1 MNEMPEHQRLRA
13 EVATSNRGALI
24 GSIVSGAFG
33 VAWGFWGS
41 SGLPDLAALCV
52 QVAATLLGLVIVI
65 AAVRRLTRT
74 ARDGGPARGRTLFS
88 SRAYIVIV
96 VAEVL
101 AIVGGNLIL
110 TATGLDQFRI
120 ALVSAVVGLHF
131 VVFGRL
137 FWSGFYWLG
146 AAMLASAAVGTAV
159 GAIADDANLI
169 LVIVG
174 FGSAASLVVAA
185 TPALLRR
192 VPADERARP

>member
-1 MNEMPEHQRLRA
+1 MDDLPERQRVRRDLEKA
-13 EVATSNRGALI
+13 DRGALI
-24 GSIVSGAFG
+24 GSIVSGVFG
-33 VAWGFWGS
+33 VAWAFWGS
-41 SGLPDLAALCV
+41 SGLPHVAALCT
-52 QVAATLLGLVIVI
+52 QLGATLLGLIIVI
-65 AAVRRLTRT
+65 AALKRQ
-74 ARDGGPARGRTLFS
+74 AGIPRGDASRNRTLFS

-174 FGSAASLVVAA
+174 FGSAASLFVAA

-192 VPADERARP
+192 VPADEGAQP